1 MHLTFLSSFNA
12 IHRLWN
18 PALSEAEN
26 KEVYGECVNPSGHG
40 HRYGLEVTVAAP
52 VDGRRPAVITRTEVQ
67 RLIEN
72 VIKPRLHHA
81 NLDRAFG
88 VEGFISTGENVTR
101 AIWHLIQSEIKPDAT
116 LVSVTVR
123 ETHKNSFTYR
133 GGAEAPP
140 MGAA

>member
-1 MHLTFLSSFNA
+1 MHVTFLSSFNA

-18 PALSEAEN
+18 PALSETEN
-26 KEVYGECVNPSGHG
+26 EEVYGKCVNLSGHG
-40 HRYGLEVTVAAP
+40 HCYGLEVTVAAP
-52 VDGRRPAVITRTEVQ
+52 VDGRRPVVIARAEVQ

-72 VIKPRLHHA
+72 VIKPRLHHG
-81 NLDRAFG
+81 NMDQAFG

-101 AIWHLIQSEIKPDAT
+101 EIWHLIQSEIASDAT

-133 GGAEAPP
+133 GGAKAPP
-140 MGAA
+140 IGAA